1 MTNPLIFFFKLFLFF
16 FRIKNISL
24 NERSDTYVKTCT
36 PNERRG
42 KETVC

>member
-1 MTNPLIFFFKLFLFF
+1 MTSPLIFFLQTLFL

>member
-16 FRIKNISL
+16 REKNVSL

>member
-1 MTNPLIFFFKLFLFF
+1 MTSPLIFSSNSFYFFAK
-16 FRIKNISL
+16 KNVSL
-24 NERSDTYVKTCT
+24 NERSDTYAKTCT

>member
-1 MTNPLIFFFKLFLFF
+1 MTSPLIFSSNSFYF
-16 FRIKNISL
+16 FRVKNIPL
-24 NERSDTYVKTCT
+24 NERSDTYVKTST

>member
-1 MTNPLIFFFKLFLFF
+1 MTGPLFF
-16 FRIKNISL
+16 ALKNISL

>member
-1 MTNPLIFFFKLFLFF
+1 MTNPLIFCLQTLFIF
-16 FRIKNISL
+16 FRVKNMSL

>member
-1 MTNPLIFFFKLFLFF
+1 MTNPLIFFSNSFYF
-16 FRIKNISL
+16 FRVKNISL

>member
-1 MTNPLIFFFKLFLFF
+1 MTSPLIFTSNSFYFF
-16 FRIKNISL
+16 FRVKNVSI
-24 NERSDTYVKTCT
+24 NERSDIYAKTCT